1 LVEENS
7 EREEKFSGL
16 LRAVKERIGK

>member
-16 LRAVKERIGK
+16 LRAVKERMGK

>member
-7 EREEKFSGL
+7 EWEEKFSGL
-16 LRAVKERIGK
+16 LRAVKERMGK